1 MKVKELILLLSNI
14 DPDYEVVICDNG
26 SILKTGTAQAT
37 QDYNAGSTTEE
48 FYIET
53 EEWE

>member
-14 DPDYEVVICDNG
+14 DPDYEVVIYDNG
-26 SILKTGTAQAT
+26 SILKTGTAQST
-37 QDYNAGSTTEE
+37 QDYNADNTTEE